1 MMGSIKDLGP
11 PAGDGMTVA
20 FRPDGTPIFDFVFEG
35 NRIRKFLFHI
45 RRDYYFLLFFHRF
58 LFGAIHT
65 GVALGFLLVVVL
77 VFFLVVLFGVLV
89 LS

>member
-1 MMGSIKDLGP
+1 MM
-11 PAGDGMTVA
+11 
-20 FRPDGTPIFDFVFEG
+20 

-45 RRDYYFLLFFHRF
+45 F